1 MDASDFSFFDDDSQ
15 VADKFSS
22 NFSKKESN
30 SRKKSDSD
38 HWDLH
43 GTNNI
48 TNQVMKSS
56 DVSDSDDSIDEVV
69 QSPTTTAT
77 SSSCQKEDYHSPVI
91 LSSTDE
97 DDDTLTDVSPQSS
110 PESSPRM
117 KRSFRYS
124 FSEDEKDHGDSKI
137 SKNNSETKSE
147 NEQVKHITK
156 LNVTFKQANTS
167 DINLEKVPHR
177 KSKPQKT
184 KSHKSRTDGRFSID
198 HVEGTLN
205 RYFKKDSSKQ
215 VTEHVSNS
223 SHEKEA
229 IKKEENKDIDL
240 NHLLEIILDL
250 EEKGINVKEKYK
262 EQSSQRRA
270 NHNRRNMSFSNNQL
284 REIEMENQRLFK
296 ELSKKTPRSRPSSAA
311 STSTSRSRFS
321 VKSSASS
328 RVSTASSGR
337 RSRNQSATPKLY
349 HSAVNR
355 ANIQRQIE
363 RENMQILKRLQSA
376 KATPGLQ
383 RSKQLRDYHQQTKYM
398 GSGLPVR
405 PKRHFAQ
412 LSRDPDIIQQAL
424 DIGEP
429 HFGNLRPNWQDVW

>member
-22 NFSKKESN
+22 NFSEKESN

-56 DVSDSDDSIDEVV
+56 DVSDSDDSVDEVV

-270 NHNRRNMSFSNNQL
+270 NHNRRNMSFSNNQVCINL
-284 REIEMENQRLFK
+284 II
-296 ELSKKTPRSRPSSAA
+296 
-311 STSTSRSRFS
+311 TSTNQIICFS
-321 VKSSASS
+321 FVRLRWKISVCSKSSA
-328 RVSTASSGR
+328 
-337 RSRNQSATPKLY
+337 
-349 HSAVNR
+349 
-355 ANIQRQIE
+355 
-363 RENMQILKRLQSA
+363 KRLRDLDHLVLQVLQLPDLDFQLKAVPALEYLQHQAVEEVEIKVQLQNYTTVLLIEQIYSVKLNA
-376 KATPGLQ
+376 KIC
-383 RSKQLRDYHQQTKYM
+383 KY
-398 GSGLPVR
+398 
-405 PKRHFAQ
+405 
-412 LSRDPDIIQQAL
+412 
-424 DIGEP
+424 
-429 HFGNLRPNWQDVW
+429 